1 MKNNIEWIIHLCA
14 NGNCD
19 ECGKR
24 EEGFLPYTCNAHTH
38 GIKNSCLVR
47 KCCMWK
53 AASKTFQFQLF
64 MNEQMKYKRAGQ
76 EGLAM
81 IA

>member
-38 GIKNSCLVR
+38 GMENTDI
-47 KCCMWK
+47 W
-53 AASKTFQFQLF
+53 TF
-64 MNEQMKYKRAGQ
+64 NWC
-76 EGLAM
+76 
-81 IA
+81 